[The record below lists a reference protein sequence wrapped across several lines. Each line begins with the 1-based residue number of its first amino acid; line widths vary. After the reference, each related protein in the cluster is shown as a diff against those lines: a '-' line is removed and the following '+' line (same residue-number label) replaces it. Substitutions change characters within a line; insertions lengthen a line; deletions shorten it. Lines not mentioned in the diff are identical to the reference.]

1 MGRVFFKNPGKKKL
15 LLGLIAF
22 CVCLLTFFLLPGD
35 FPGSAK
41 RVIAVILFAIFFWGF
56 EIIPLY
62 ATALLVVLGLTLLL
76 QAELGFEAFLLPFS
90 NPVIFLF
97 LGGLT
102 LAVAAHKH
110 DVDRFLMEKM
120 LAKVGHSTKALIW
133 GILLITAFFSMWI
146 SNTATAAMMLLLVKP
161 LIDKIDADDPLGK
174 AVALAIVFGANLGGI
189 GTPIGSPPNAIAI
202 GILAEEGTLLTFLS
216 WLIMTV
222 PLMLILLALA
232 AGVIFYFFRPKTRAI
247 DLPLPKQKPLSK
259 RGIAVI
265 AIILF
270 IIALWLTKPLHH
282 IPEEIVALIGVG
294 IFTASR
300 LIGVKDFRTI
310 QWDILILIWG
320 GLALGEGVQKSGLI
334 NEIVK
339 FPLFSHHEYLLIT
352 AFCILAILLTS
363 FISNT
368 ATANLILPLAI
379 SIAPASSSFL
389 TITIALSCS
398 LALFLPISTPPNAI
412 VYGSGAITVRDMMKA
427 GGVLSALCLIPIL
440 LGFKYVIPLI
450 LKFLI

>member
-1 MGRVFFKNPGKKKL
+1 MAKAFFKNPNRKKL
-15 LLGLIAF
+15 LLALFALLI
-22 CVCLLTFFLLPGD
+22 CLATFFMLPTE
-35 FPGSAK
+35 FPEPAG
-41 RVIAVILFAIFFWGF
+41 RVVTIILFAIFFWGF

-62 ATALLVVLGLTLLL
+62 ATALLVVIGLTLFL
-76 QAELGFEAFLLPFS
+76 QADQGFEAFLLPFS

-146 SNTATAAMMLLLVKP
+146 SNTASAAMMLLLVKP
-161 LIDKIDADDPLGK
+161 LMDKLDADDPLSK

-189 GTPIGSPPNAIAI
+189 GTPIGTPPNAIAI
-202 GILAEEGTLLTFLS
+202 GILAEEGTLFTFLS
-216 WLIMTV
+216 WVIMTL

-232 AGVIFYFFRPKTRAI
+232 AGVIFYFFRPKTSAI
-247 DLPLPKQKPLSK
+247 DLPLPDQKPLSK

-265 AIILF
+265 AIILL
-270 IIALWLTKPLHH
+270 IIALWLTKSLHH

-389 TITIALSCS
+389 SITIALSCS

-412 VYGSGAITVRDMMKA
+412 VYGSGAITTRDMMKA

-440 LGFKYVIPLI
+440 LGFKFVIPLI
-450 LKFLI
+450 LRFLI